1 MPTTLLIVY
10 RVLGTVLFALAA
22 AAIVE
27 KYRTVRGAVLLPARV
42 LECRRASSTS
52 NSRGAGGYR
61 YLVELYA
68 NGRRLELET
77 NDAFWF
83 RHDKDKGKVLQVWY
97 NPNARCV
104 ERKSWETEFFA
115 AVLAVIGAAL
125 LTFVLT
131 LVFMQGAEAMTEA
144 ISRAVAVLVIACPC
158 SLGLATP
165 TALMVGTGRA
175 AGMGILIKSADAL
188 ETAFAQAKTNAG
200 SEKPTVIIANTIKGK
215 GVSFMENNILWH
227 YRTPQGEEYD
237 AALAELEAQRP

>member
-22 AAIVE
+22 VAIVE
-27 KYRTVRGAVLLPARV
+27 KYRTVRGAALLPARV
-42 LECRRASSTS
+42 LECRRASSTN

-68 NGRRLELET
+68 NGQRLELET

-83 RHDKDKGKVLQVWY
+83 RHDKDAGKVLQVWY

-125 LTFVLT
+125 L
-131 LVFMQGAEAMTEA
+131 
-144 ISRAVAVLVIACPC
+144 
-158 SLGLATP
+158 
-165 TALMVGTGRA
+165 
-175 AGMGILIKSADAL
+175 LI
-188 ETAFAQAKTNAG
+188 
-200 SEKPTVIIANTIKGK
+200 
-215 GVSFMENNILWH
+215 
-227 YRTPQGEEYD
+227 R
-237 AALAELEAQRP
+237 

>member
-97 NPNARCV
+97 NPQRPAVWSAKAGRRN
-104 ERKSWETEFFA
+104 FFA

-125 LTFVLT
+125 L
-131 LVFMQGAEAMTEA
+131 
-144 ISRAVAVLVIACPC
+144 
-158 SLGLATP
+158 
-165 TALMVGTGRA
+165 
-175 AGMGILIKSADAL
+175 LI
-188 ETAFAQAKTNAG
+188 
-200 SEKPTVIIANTIKGK
+200 
-215 GVSFMENNILWH
+215 
-227 YRTPQGEEYD
+227 R
-237 AALAELEAQRP
+237 